1 MTEDT
6 SSHGADRPAS
16 SGANPRA
23 ATFTLK
29 EVLSAG
35 WIGLTRRFWL
45 GIGITWVYGS
55 ISYLGSALFPIER
68 DVSVLSLLFLLLFD
82 FPLAVGWALVCVRLG
97 DVGLGNEDALRFAD
111 LFAGFRKF
119 GTSVGAG
126 FLFLLLFACLFGLS
140 GALVGIGIAAAGAER
155 AVTDGNVA
163 IAQLLAAVPICL
175 LTIRFSCAFML
186 IPDRDLG
193 VIDSFK
199 TSWRITR
206 GNTWRLLALGLC
218 GVVILL
224 IGALLLGVGLLPATV
239 LVMGMSGAAYRRMVE
254 AW

>member
-6 SSHGADRPAS
+6 SSRGAERPAS

-23 ATFTLK
+23 AAFTLQ
-29 EVLSAG
+29 EVISAG

-45 GIGITWVYGS
+45 GIGITLVYGS
-55 ISYLGSALFPIER
+55 ISSVGSALSPIEG
-68 DVSVLSLLFLLLFD
+68 DLPVLSLPFGLLIQ
-82 FPLAVGWALVCVRLG
+82 FPLSVGWALVCVRLG
-97 DVGLGNEDALRFAD
+97 DLGLGNEDTLRFAD

-126 FLFLLLFACLFGLS
+126 FLLLLLLGCVAWL
-140 GALVGIGIAAAGAER
+140 LVILLGVGMGAAGADR
-155 AVTDGNVA
+155 VVTDGRVA
-163 IAQLLAAVPICL
+163 IVLLLAAAPVCL
-175 LTIRFSCAFML
+175 LAIRLSCVFAL
-186 IPDRDLG
+186 ILDRDLEA
-193 VIDSFK
+193 IDSFK

-206 GNTWRLLALGLC
+206 GNAWRLLALGLC
-218 GVVILL
+218 GVVILV

-254 AW
+254 A

>member
-45 GIGITWVYGS
+45 GIGITLVYGS
-55 ISYLGSALFPIER
+55 ISSVDFVALSPMEG
-68 DVSVLSLLFLLLFD
+68 DLPVLSLPFLLLIH
-82 FPLAVGWALVCVRLG
+82 FPLSVGWALVCVRLG

-254 AW
+254 A